1 MKVLITGS
9 AGFIGAHTV
18 EHFLKETDWDI
29 VGVDSLEHKGDMRR
43 VTPFL
48 CDRYEFI
55 KADLADAAYYTI
67 ARLYD
72 IKPDIIINMAS
83 ESHVDRSIDTP
94 VPFVMN
100 NVELTLQMLEYA
112 REVKPKMFIQIS
124 TDEVY
129 GPMYDTPHPEWDTML
144 PSNPYSASKAAQE
157 ALAIAWWRTY
167 NVPVVITNTMN
178 NFGERQDTE
187 KFVPMVIQK
196 VLNGEVVPVHGTKE
210 DIGSRFYLHARNHA
224 DALKFI
230 IEHYIPKPFQNVKDL
245 DRPIRVNIVGD
256 EQVDNLT
263 MAQKIADILGKPLKY
278 ELVDF
283 HSSRPGHDPHYGLNG
298 DEMYESGWSPPVDF
312 DDALKRTVLWTLQ
325 NKEWL

>member
-1 MKVLITGS
+1 MRILLTGS

-18 EHFLKETDWDI
+18 EHFLKETDWEI
-29 VGVDSLEHKGDMRR
+29 LGVDSLEHKGDYRR
-43 VTPFL
+43 VEPFL

-55 KADLADAAYYTI
+55 RMDLTDPTWFTI
-67 ARLYD
+67 EGMYNRQFD
-72 IKPDIIINMAS
+72 VIINMAS
-83 ESHVDRSIDTP
+83 ESHVDRSIDDP
-94 VPFVMN
+94 VPFVQN
-100 NVELTLQMLEYA
+100 NIELTLNMLELA
-112 REVKPKMFIQIS
+112 RVVKPKMFIQIS

-129 GPMYDTPHPEWDTML
+129 GPMDVLPHPEWDTML

-167 NVPVVITNTMN
+167 GVPVIITNTMN

-196 VLNGEVVPVHGTKE
+196 VLAGETVPVHGTKK

-230 IEHYIPKPFQNVKDL
+230 IENVEPKFFGDEV
-245 DRPIRVNIVGD
+245 DRPERFNIVGD
-256 EQVDNLT
+256 VQVSNLA
-263 MAQKIADILGKPLKY
+263 MAQFVAKILNKPLKY

-283 HSSRPGHDPHYGLNG
+283 HSSRPGHDPHYGLMPG
-298 DEMYESGWSPPVDF
+298 LLSGLGWKPPMNFKDS
-312 DDALKRTVLWTLQ
+312 LRKTVMWTKKS
-325 NKEWL
+325 KEWL